1 MKLLF
6 IIIALLNLTITSAQN
21 DVLQTLEKI
30 SNDELQQPLSNLEN
44 SGQLLMDCY

>member
-30 SNDELQQPLSNLEN
+30 SNDELQQP
-44 SGQLLMDCY
+44 

>member
-44 SGQLLMDCY
+44 SGQLLRDCY